1 MTYQLKRVKAPKLK
15 GIALRA
21 FAALMESRL
30 SRPLLLPSLLKNSGM
45 TEFRKL
51 RPTAVPTMYPV
62 GAASNGM
69 QTPVNGTELAHQL
82 GERERPTTAERFRHP
97 SIIDYAKAYRDQTT
111 SPSAVAQRV
120 IDAVEHSNQLTPPLR
135 GIIKSD
141 NADVLQQAMHSTA
154 RIADGRA
161 RSILEGVPVAIKDE
175 LDMLPYTTNVG
186 TRFLGKQPPAEDSA
200 VAASLRAS
208 GALLIGKANMYEI
221 GIAPMGNN
229 PINGFCRNPYNIQH
243 DSGGSS
249 SGCGA
254 SVGAGIA
261 PLAIGADG
269 GGSIRVPASLC
280 GVVGLKATF
289 GRISEFGAASLC
301 WSVGHVGPLG
311 STAFDTAIGYAL
323 CAGPDSRDRFTI
335 NQPPVDLN
343 DFHNSDLSGVKLGI
357 YEPWFNDADPD
368 VVKQCEATMRVLEE
382 SGAVRKSVDIPGLEE
397 SRLAHAVTILTEMT
411 TAMEPFYAEH
421 RTDFAHPTRI
431 NLVLARE
438 FTNIDYI
445 KAQRVRTDAL
455 AVWNRVLSEVDVVM
469 TPSVACTVPRL
480 TPGSEAFGESDL
492 YTVTSLMHYVIPG
505 NFCGLPA
512 ISFPAGYDQQGLPV
526 GIQAI
531 GRHWDEQLLLR
542 IANTAEQFTERRQPQ
557 VCYNPLTG

>member
-15 GIALRA
+15 GLALRA
-21 FAALMESRL
+21 FTGLMESRL
-30 SRPLLLPSLLKNSGM
+30 SRPLLLPGLLKNSGM
-45 TEFRKL
+45 NEFREL
-51 RPTAVPTMYPV
+51 QPTAVPTMYPR
-62 GAASNGM
+62 GAAASGA
-69 QTPVNGTELAHQL
+69 QAPIEGTALADK
-82 GERERPTTAERFRHP
+82 TAKGATQPATQCFQHP
-97 SIIDYAKAYRDQTT
+97 SIIDYARAYRNGAA
-111 SPSAVAQRV
+111 SPNAVARRI

-135 GIIKSD
+135 AIIKSD
-141 NADVLQQAMHSTA
+141 NEDVLQQAKDSTT
-154 RIADGRA
+154 RIAAGTA

-175 LDMLPYTTNVG
+175 LDLLPYTTNVG
-186 TRFLGKQPPAEDSA
+186 TRFLGQQPATEDA
-200 VAASLRAS
+200 TAAGRLRAA

-229 PINGFCRNPYNIQH
+229 PINGFCRNPYHVQH

-254 SVGAGIA
+254 SVGAGIV

-311 STAFDTAIGYAL
+311 ATALDTAIGYAL
-323 CAGPDSRDRFTI
+323 CAGADSRDRLTT
-335 NQPPVDLN
+335 NQPPVELN
-343 DFHNSDLSGVKLGI
+343 HFHKTDLSGIKLGV
-357 YEPWFNDADPD
+357 YEPWFQDADPD
-368 VVKQCEATMRVLEE
+368 VVKQCEATMQVLENA
-382 SGAVRKSVDIPGLEE
+382 GAVRKSVDIPGLEE
-397 SRLAHAVTILTEMT
+397 SRLAHAVTILTEMAA
-411 TAMEPFYAEH
+411 AMEPFYDKH

-445 KAQRVRTDAL
+445 KAQRIRTEAL
-455 AVWNRVLSEVDVVM
+455 AVWDRILSEVDVVM
-469 TPSVACTVPRL
+469 TPSVACTVPKL
-480 TPGSEAFGESDL
+480 APGSESYGESDL
-492 YTVTSLMHYVIPG
+492 FTVTSLMHYVIPG

-512 ISFPAGYDQQGLPV
+512 ISFPAGYDQRGLPV

-531 GRHWDEQLLLR
+531 GRHWDEQLLLQ
-542 IANTAEQFTERRQPQ
+542 IANTVEQFTERRQPS

>member
-1 MTYQLKRVKAPKLK
+1 MTYDLQRVKAPKLK
-15 GIALRA
+15 GVALRA
-21 FAALMESRL
+21 FTALMENRL

-45 TEFRKL
+45 TKFRKL
-51 RPTAVPTMYPV
+51 RPTAVPTMYPLASDPDA
-62 GAASNGM
+62 GSAAVDRMALANQVCDAM
-69 QTPVNGTELAHQL
+69 QPDA
-82 GERERPTTAERFRHP
+82 ARFRHP
-97 SIIDYAKAYRDQTT
+97 SVVDYAKAYRDGATT
-111 SPSAVAQRV
+111 PDAVAQRIV
-120 IDAVEHSNQLTPPLR
+120 DAVAHSNRQSPPLR

-141 NADVLQQAMHSTA
+141 AHDVLKQAAESTA
-154 RIADGRA
+154 RIAEGRD
-161 RSILEGVPVAIKDE
+161 RSVLEGVPVAIKDE
-175 LDMLPYTTNVG
+175 LDLLPYTTNVG
-186 TRFLGKQPPAEDSA
+186 TRFLGQEAPAEDSA
-200 VAASLRAS
+200 AAERLRRA

-229 PINGFCRNPYNIQH
+229 PINGFARNPYNTDF

-254 SVGAGIA
+254 SVGAGMV

-311 STAFDTAIGYAL
+311 ATVLDAAVGYAL
-323 CAGPDSRDRFTI
+323 CAGPDPRDRFTI
-335 NQPPVDLN
+335 NQPPVALD
-343 DFHNSDLSGVKLGI
+343 DFHNIDLSGVRLGI
-357 YEPWFNDADPD
+357 YEPWFNDADSD
-368 VVKQCEATMRVLEE
+368 VVKQCEAAMKVVEAA
-382 SGAVRKSVDIPGLEE
+382 GAVRTSVDIPGLEE
-397 SRLAHAVTILTEMT
+397 ARLAHAVTILTEMA
-411 TAMEPFYAEH
+411 TAMNPYYDEH
-421 RTDFAHPTRI
+421 RTDFAHPTRV

-445 KAQRVRTDAL
+445 NAQRVRTEAL
-455 AVWNRVLSEVDVVM
+455 ATWKRVLSEVDVVM

-480 TPGSEAFGESDL
+480 TPGSESYGESDL

-526 GIQAI
+526 GLQAI

-542 IANTAEQFTERRQPQ
+542 IAHTAEQATERRPPA
-557 VCYNPLTG
+557 VCYNPLTE

>member
-1 MTYQLKRVKAPKLK
+1 MTYELRRVKAPRLN
-15 GIALRA
+15 GLALRV
-21 FAALMESRL
+21 FTALMENRL
-30 SRPLLLPSLLKNSGM
+30 SRPLLLPGLLKNSGM

-51 RPTAVPTMYPV
+51 RPTAVPTMYPLITDTEIKQSAV
-62 GAASNGM
+62 DGITLINQVSDVP
-69 QTPVNGTELAHQL
+69 QPVTQG
-82 GERERPTTAERFRHP
+82 FRHA
-97 SIIDYAKAYRDQTT
+97 SVVDYARSYRSGVT
-111 SPSAVAQRV
+111 SPIEVAQHI
-120 IDAVEHSNQLTPPLR
+120 IDAVEDSNQLNPPLR
-135 GIIKSD
+135 AIIKSD
-141 NADVLQQAMHSTA
+141 KGDVLRQAKDSA
-154 RIADGRA
+154 SRIAAGSA
-161 RSILEGVPVAIKDE
+161 RSVLEGVPVAIKDE
-175 LDMLPYTTNVG
+175 LDMLPYTTSVG
-186 TRFLGKQPPAEDSA
+186 TRFLGKEPPTEDSA
-200 VAASLRAS
+200 AAARLRAA

-229 PINGFCRNPYNIQH
+229 PINGFARNPYNPTH

-249 SGCGA
+249 SGCGVA
-254 SVGAGIA
+254 VGAGIV

-311 STAFDTAIGYAL
+311 ATALDAAIGYTL

-335 NQPPVDLN
+335 SQPPVELD
-343 DFHNSDLSGVKLGI
+343 DFHNTDLSGIIIGI
-357 YEPWFNDADPD
+357 YEPWFQDADPD
-368 VVKQCEATMRVLEE
+368 VVKQCEATMQVLEQA
-382 SGAVRKSVDIPGLEE
+382 GAVCKAVDIPGLEE
-397 SRLAHAVTILTEMT
+397 SRLAHAVTILTEMAT
-411 TAMEPFYAEH
+411 SMNPYHDKH
-421 RTDFAHPTRI
+421 RTDFAHPTRV

-445 KAQRVRTDAL
+445 NAQRIRTEAL
-455 AVWNRVLSEVDVVM
+455 ATWQRVLSEVDVVM
-469 TPSVACTVPRL
+469 TPSVACTVPKL
-480 TPGSEAFGESDL
+480 TPGSESYGESDL
-492 YTVTSLMHYVIPG
+492 YTVTSLMHYMIPG

-542 IANTAEQFTERRQPQ
+542 IAHTAEQSIERREPA
-557 VCYNPLTG
+557 VCYHPLTG